1 MGALLP
7 LCAARPGRQRRA
19 PFALPAPSPTMA
31 DQAAF
36 QAAPDC
42 DGPRVTEKQPEHTP
56 LMKQKGCSGIIC
68 SKSLLQQ
75 GFLQ

>member
-1 MGALLP
+1 MLP
-7 LCAARPGRQRRA
+7 GSRLNDGRPVHASGTRARLRGA

-36 QAAPDC
+36 RAAPDC

-56 LMKQKGCSGIIC
+56 LMKHHRRVPII
-68 SKSLLQQ
+68 
-75 GFLQ
+75 FP